1 MSATK
6 LLSKEDVNET
16 LEKSLSDIFSN
27 DRFKDLLN
35 VMANMKHYSLNNTI
49 LIVAQRP
56 SATMVMGYKDWQK
69 LGRYV
74 QKGEKGISILAP
86 SKRKIDMEKINP
98 ATMKPYLDNEGKPIT
113 EKKDII
119 TGFFNVKVF
128 DVEQTDGK
136 EIPRVRDFISRNMQ
150 DDDYISKLYQDY
162 KTFLVETKEKD
173 IQEAPTDK
181 GVGGYF
187 RRSTN
192 EIVISSTENSND
204 TEKFRVLIHEYAHA
218 LLHNKDSEMKDLPRG
233 HKEAQAESVAYVVSK
248 YYGLDSEDVS
258 IGYIATWSQDIKL
271 AKQALDEIQ
280 SVANSIIDDVDRL
293 QKDQIKDFYSDQSKE
308 YDEAKNHLIQY
319 HGISEDAFDPGVKEE
334 TRIQLIN
341 KENGYIMSGKLEYNA
356 KTDKFF
362 LRTNRNLIEPLSEL
376 SKGGKLAVLNVEKE
390 LGQLKEIT
398 AYNRIPE
405 HYQVKKIRNGPYVV
419 QSAIGQDIISKGFEK
434 KEDAK
439 EFQNRSA
446 ISQALHQS
454 TMLKY
459 EKNNAQ
465 LKANMVE
472 VTQEI
477 EEQINKSVGEYLS
490 SHSGKTV
497 RPIGQSGTTIG
508 WAMLKNPTLK
518 TMDQIKEFADQNK
531 HVPSYAKLQ
540 EAIVHVDDEK
550 EKSTSQ
556 TMVIEEHEQ
565 IIER

>member
-86 SKRKIDMEKINP
+86 SKRKIDMEKIDP
-98 ATMKPYLDNEGKPIT
+98 ATMKPYLDKEGKPIT

-136 EIPRVRDFISRNMQ
+136 EIPQVRDFISRNMQ

-162 KTFLVETKEKD
+162 KRFLVETKERD
-173 IQEAPTDK
+173 IQEAPTDQ

-187 RRSTN
+187 RPSTN

-218 LLHNKDSEMKDLPRG
+218 LLHNKESEMKDLPRG

-308 YDEAKNHLIQY
+308 YEEAKKHLIQY

-334 TRIQLIN
+334 TRLQLIN
-341 KENGYIMSGKLEYNA
+341 KENGYIMSGKLEYNT
-356 KTDKFF
+356 KTDKYF